1 MENSKKKKSKLEYL
15 VVFTL
20 IIILA
25 IFASRIFHTLQASFN
40 GRGASCPVTGMNSKK
55 ATPLENNKENLE

>member
-1 MENSKKKKSKLEYL
+1 MEKIKKKTSKLEYL
-15 VVFTL
+15 VIFSL

-40 GRGASCPVTGMNSKK
+40 GRGASCPVTGMTGKK
-55 ATPLENNKENLE
+55 AKPAENNKGTLE